1 MTSII
6 EEEIFILS
14 KIWISKK
21 EEVLSVGKELIRL
34 IISVSKVQRQ
44 EILSMIEDIGKSDYW
59 SLLSASQNKIVF
71 NPYIQLSIPPLIER
85 MLLYLVTEAKR
96 ANLHKYM
103 IWMMRKLNINGE
115 VMNMIQIQGEEESIL
130 SDIVRYIVTCI
141 QTHINH
147 PDIPQRWILVGW

>member
-85 MLLYLVTEAKR
+85 MLLYLLTEAKR
-96 ANLHKYM
+96 VNLHKYM
-103 IWMMRKLNINGE
+103 IWMMKKLNITGE
-115 VMNMIQIQGEEESIL
+115 VIM
-130 SDIVRYIVTCI
+130 
-141 QTHINH
+141 
-147 PDIPQRWILVGW
+147 